1 MQVCTTKAEFR
12 RFLDNARAGERTVG
26 LVPTMGALHD
36 GHRSLMNAASAQC
49 DVVALTIFVNPL
61 QFAPTEDLSKYPRPI
76 EHDLELA
83 RAAGVGVVFTP
94 TVEEMYP
101 VPTATTVHLDRLT
114 APMEGAAR
122 PTHFDGVT
130 TVVTKLFNI
139 AGPCRAYFGEKDFQQ
154 LAVVGRMVADLD
166 QPIEVIPCPI
176 VREADGLAMSSRNI
190 YLSAEDRAAALVLHR
205 SLLAAAEL
213 IAQGERR
220 ASVVA
225 AQLADDICAEPRA
238 ALEYAEVVD
247 PLTLEP
253 CDQLDAGTDVR
264 LIVAARFGTTRLLD
278 NLGVQAS

>member
-1 MQVCTTKAEFR
+1 MQVCTTKEEFR

-36 GHRSLMNAASAQC
+36 GHRSLLNAASAQC

-101 VPTATTVHLDRLT
+101 VPTATTVHLDGLT